1 MSTMMIGC
9 ERCPIRGTSR
19 EAVHCATCVVPFFGT
34 LALPD
39 PAELPLD
46 ERERRVVTIFATAGL
61 ISPSEASAA
70 RARFAPRAVRHA
82 TG

>member
-46 ERERRVVTIFATAGL
+46 ERERRVVTAGL

-70 RARFAPRAVRHA
+70 RARSAPRAVRHA